1 MKSAWEVQNSS
12 GRANGQLR
20 RIPALSKSRPAMKT
34 KKLLRNFGSIGI
46 AAAIALCGVVR
57 EALALLTGGE
67 EKINEFGPHESDVTG
82 EYNYRTGRLDDGTD
96 PYGWYERD

>member
-1 MKSAWEVQNSS
+1 
-12 GRANGQLR
+12 
-20 RIPALSKSRPAMKT
+20 MKT
-34 KKLLRNFGSIGI
+34 KKFLRNFGSIGI

-57 EALALLTGGE
+57 EALALLAGGE
-67 EKINEFGPHESDVTG
+67 EKTKERGAHQSDLIG